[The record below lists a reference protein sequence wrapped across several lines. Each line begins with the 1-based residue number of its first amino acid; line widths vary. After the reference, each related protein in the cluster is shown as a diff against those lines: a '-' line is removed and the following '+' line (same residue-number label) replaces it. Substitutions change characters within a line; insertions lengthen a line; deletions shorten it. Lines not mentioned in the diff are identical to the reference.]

1 MSRADVAT
9 VYRDDKGEFRYHI
22 EAANGEIIAEGE
34 SYEEKQSIFEM
45 LHRHFPQV
53 RIVDETVPS

>member
-1 MSRADVAT
+1 MTSADVAT

-22 EAANGEIIAEGE
+22 EAPNNEIIAEGE
-34 SYEEKQSIFEM
+34 AYEHKQDIFDM
-45 LHRHFPQV
+45 LHRHFPEV